1 MGSAESPSLNCGR
14 VGTGQGSCHVLL
26 VDDQQIF
33 LSFVRDML
41 TPAGYRVET
50 ASSGH
55 QALAMAQTSRPD
67 AILLDVE
74 MPGMDG
80 YETCR
85 RLKANPATT
94 DIPVAFLTATVDPQI
109 KRRALEAGA
118 AASFVKALSRDRL
131 QDILRS
137 ILTEAP
143 LPGRAVG
150 SATQRGPGQD
160 G

>member
-1 MGSAESPSLNCGR
+1 
-14 VGTGQGSCHVLL
+14 
-26 VDDQQIF
+26 
-33 LSFVRDML
+33 ML

-55 QALAMAQTSRPD
+55 QALAMAQASRPD

-94 DIPVAFLTATVDPQI
+94 DIPVAFLTATVDPQL

-137 ILTEAP
+137 ILAEAP

-150 SATQRGPGQD
+150 SATERGPGRD